1 MEVSVDISMYPLHK
15 DYELPIQ
22 EFIKKLRASKFQILE
37 NPLSTQVY
45 GDYLEVME
53 WINKNI
59 HASLLVEKH
68 CVFIL
73 KIVTEDRGD
82 YEPNF

>member
-1 MEVSVDISMYPLHK
+1 MYPLHK
-15 DYELPIQ
+15 DFETPIQ
-22 EFIKKLRASKFQILE
+22 EFIKKLRTTNFQILE

-45 GDYLEVME
+45 GDYKEVMN
-53 WINKNI
+53 WINNNI
-59 HASLLVEKH
+59 HASFLNEEN

-73 KIVTEDRGD
+73 KIIKGDRGG

>member
-1 MEVSVDISMYPLHK
+1 MNVSVDISMYPLHK
-15 DYELPIQ
+15 DFETPIQ
-22 EFIKKLRASKFQILE
+22 EFIKNLRATSFQVIE

-45 GDYLEVME
+45 GDYLQVMN

-59 HASLLVEKH
+59 HDSFLDEKN

-73 KIVTEDRGD
+73 KIIKGDRGD
-82 YEPNF
+82 YEPDF

>member
-1 MEVSVDISMYPLHK
+1 MNVSIDISMYPLHK
-15 DYELPIQ
+15 DFETPIQ
-22 EFIKKLRASKFQILE
+22 EFIKKLRTTNFQILE

-45 GDYLEVME
+45 GDYKEVMD
-53 WINKNI
+53 WINNNI
-59 HASLLVEKH
+59 HASFLNEDN

-73 KIVTEDRGD
+73 KIIKGDRGD

>member
-1 MEVSVDISMYPLHK
+1 MYPLHK
-15 DYELPIQ
+15 DFETPIQ
-22 EFIKKLRASKFQILE
+22 EFIKKLRTTNFQISE

-45 GDYLEVME
+45 GDYMEVMN
-53 WINKNI
+53 WINNNI
-59 HASLLVEKH
+59 HASFLNEEN

-73 KIVTEDRGD
+73 KIIKGDRGD

>member
-1 MEVSVDISMYPLHK
+1 MYPLHK
-15 DYELPIQ
+15 DFETPIQ
-22 EFIKKLRASKFQILE
+22 EFIKKLRTTEFKVLE

-45 GDYLEVME
+45 GDYKEVMD
-53 WINKNI
+53 WINNNI
-59 HASLLVEKH
+59 HASFLNEKN

-73 KIVTEDRGD
+73 KIVNGNRGD

>member
-1 MEVSVDISMYPLHK
+1 MNVSVDISMYPLHK
-15 DYELPIQ
+15 DFETPIQ
-22 EFIKKLRASKFQILE
+22 EFIKKLRDTKFKVIE

-45 GDYLEVME
+45 GNYMEVMN
-53 WINKNI
+53 WINSNI
-59 HASLLVEKH
+59 HASFLNEDN

-73 KIVTEDRGD
+73 KIIHGDRGD